1 MPRTPKFKWS
11 HDPKR
16 GWKVN
21 VPASVSASGKRER
34 SYFPTRDKAKA
45 FAEEQAGKYRE
56 HGNAASVIRPAVAE
70 DAIAALDLLKPWGKS
85 LMDAARHLV
94 AVCEANAASRPTGE
108 ALDAWLAS
116 CVAADLRPRSLKG
129 YKQAAE
135 RIRKALGERIL
146 NTITADE
153 LAAALGIAGKAGS
166 SAAGYYRNA
175 RAFWRY
181 AAGKKWCMEE
191 VYSQVDAPQ
200 AKKGGK
206 IFTLTPTEAAH
217 LLTVAAEH
225 YPQAVASFALQ
236 LFAGIRAEEVTRLEA
251 KDVSAD
257 GIELGEEV
265 TKKGRRR
272 HITPS
277 ETLAA
282 WLTKYPFTPCAEWDK
297 ISKACRYLA
306 GWKVTPDA
314 ATLKAH
320 PMKDDYQNRPAWPQN
335 VLRHSHASY
344 TVASGAP
351 LETLLFEFGHVGKT
365 DVLREHYVGK
375 VAKKDALAYFAIVP
389 KGAAK
394 PKKFQ
399 TVKGAA

>member
-21 VPASVSASGKRER
+21 IPASVSASGKRER

-45 FAEEQAGKYRE
+45 FAEDQAGKYRE
-56 HGNAASVIRPAVAE
+56 HGSAASVIRPAIAE

-94 AVCEANAASRPTGE
+94 AACESDAASKPTGE

-116 CVAADLRPRSLKG
+116 CSHLRPRSLKG

-146 NTITADE
+146 NTITAE
-153 LAAALGIAGKAGS
+153 EIAAALGIAGKAGS

-175 RAFWRY
+175 RAFWKY
-181 AAGKKWCMEE
+181 AAGKKWCTDE
-191 VYSQVDAPQ
+191 VYTQVDTPQ

-206 IFTLTPTEAAH
+206 IFTLTPAEASR
-217 LLTVAAEH
+217 LLTIAAEH
-225 YPQAVASFALQ
+225 FPQAVASYALQ
-236 LFAGIRAEEVTRLEA
+236 LFAGIRAEEITRLEA

-257 GIELGEEV
+257 GIELGEEI

-277 ETLAA
+277 PTLTA
-282 WLTKYPFTPCAEWDK
+282 WLTRYPFQPCANWEK
-297 ISKACRYLA
+297 VNTACRYLA

-314 ATLKAH
+314 TTLKAH
-320 PMKDDYQNRPAWPQN
+320 PMGDDYQSRPAWPQN

-344 TVASGAP
+344 TVASGASI
-351 LETLLFEFGHVGKT
+351 ETLLFEFGHVGKT
-365 DVLREHYVGK
+365 DVLRQHYVGK
-375 VAKKDALAYFAIVP
+375 VSKKDALAYFAIVP
-389 KGAAK
+389 KGTDK
-394 PKKFQ
+394 PKAMKL
-399 TVKGAA
+399 VEGAA

>member
-21 VPASVSASGKRER
+21 LPASVTASKKRER
-34 SYFPTRDKAKA
+34 CYFPTRDKAKE
-45 FAEEQAGKYRE
+45 FAEEQSAKHRE
-56 HGNAASVIRPAVAE
+56 HGSMASIIRPAVAE
-70 DAIAALDLLKPWGKS
+70 DAVAALEILKPWGKS
-85 LMDAARHLV
+85 IMDAARHLA
-94 AVCEANAASRPTGE
+94 AVCKANAASKPTSE
-108 ALDAWLAS
+108 ALDVWLAS
-116 CVAADLRPRSLKG
+116 CAHLRPRSLKC

-146 NTITADE
+146 NTITAEE

-175 RAFWRY
+175 RAFWKY
-181 AAGKKWCMEE
+181 AARKEWCMEE

-206 IFTLTPTEAAH
+206 IYTLTPNEAAH
-217 LLTVAAEH
+217 LLSVAEKH
-225 YPQAVASFALQ
+225 FPQAVASYALQ
-236 LFAGIRAEEVTRLEA
+236 LFAGIRAEEITRLESHH
-251 KDVSAD
+251 VSAD
-257 GIELGEEV
+257 GIELDEEV

-277 ETLAA
+277 DTLTA
-282 WLTKYPFTPCAEWDK
+282 WLSRYPFQPCPEWEK
-297 ISKACRYLA
+297 VNAACRYLA

-320 PMKDDYQNRPAWPQN
+320 PLAEDYQSRPAWPQN

-344 TVASGAP
+344 AVASGTP
-351 LETLLFEFGHVGKT
+351 IDSLLFEFGHVGKV
-365 DVLREHYVGK
+365 DVLREHYIGK
-375 VAKKDALAYFAIVP
+375 VSKKSALAYFAIMP
-389 KGAAK
+389 KGKRAK
-394 PKKFQ
+394 AKLQ
-399 TVKGAA
+399 LVEGAA

>member
-11 HDPKR
+11 HDSKR

-21 VPASVSASGKRER
+21 VPASVSASKKRER
-34 SYFPTRDKAKA
+34 CYFPTRDKAKA
-45 FAEEQAGKYRE
+45 FAEEQSAKHRE
-56 HGNAASVIRPAVAE
+56 HGSMASVIRPAVAE
-70 DAIAALDLLKPWGKS
+70 DAVAALELLKPWGKS
-85 LMDAARHLV
+85 LMDAARHL
-94 AVCEANAASRPTGE
+94 AAACEANAASKPTGE

-135 RIRKALGERIL
+135 RIRKALGDRTL

-153 LAAALGIAGKAGS
+153 LAAALGIAGRAGS

-175 RAFWRY
+175 RAFWKY
-181 AAGKKWCMEE
+181 SAGKKWCMDE

-206 IFTLTPTEAAH
+206 IFTLTPTEAAC

-225 YPQAVASFALQ
+225 YPQAVASYALQ
-236 LFAGIRAEEVTRLEA
+236 LFAGIRAEEISRLEA

-257 GIELGEEV
+257 GIELGEEI

-277 ETLAA
+277 DTLAA
-282 WLTKYPFTPCAEWDK
+282 WLTRYPFQPCPEWEK
-297 ISKACRYLA
+297 VNTSCRYLA
-306 GWKVTPDA
+306 GWKVKPDA

-320 PMKDDYQNRPAWPQN
+320 PLEDDYQTRPAWPQN

-375 VAKKDALAYFAIVP
+375 VSKKSALAYFAIVP
-389 KGAAK
+389 KGVAK
-394 PKKFQ
+394 PKSLQ
-399 TVKGAA
+399 LVEGAA

>member
-21 VPASVSASGKRER
+21 IPASVSASGKRER

-56 HGNAASVIRPAVAE
+56 HGSAASVIRPAVAE

-85 LMDAARHLV
+85 LMDAARHL
-94 AVCEANAASRPTGE
+94 AAACEANAASKLTGD

-116 CVAADLRPRSLKG
+116 CAHLRPRSLKG
-129 YKQAAE
+129 YRQAAD

-153 LAAALGIAGKAGS
+153 LAVAVGIAGKAGS
-166 SAAGYYRNA
+166 SAAGYYRNT

-181 AAGKKWCMEE
+181 AASKKWCAENVFDE
-191 VYSQVDAPQ
+191 VDAPK

-206 IFTLTPTEAAH
+206 IHTLTPTEAAH
-217 LLTVAAEH
+217 LLTVAETH
-225 YPQAVASFALQ
+225 FPQAVAHFALQ
-236 LFAGIRAEEVTRLEA
+236 LFAGIRAEEITRLEA
-251 KDVSAD
+251 KDVSTD

-277 ETLAA
+277 DTLAA
-282 WLTKYPFTPCAEWDK
+282 WLAKYPFAPCAEWEK
-297 ISKACRYLA
+297 TSASCRYLA
-306 GWKVTPDA
+306 GWKVKPDT

-320 PMKDDYQNRPAWPQN
+320 PLKDDYQSRPAWPQN

-344 TVASGAP
+344 AVAAGVP
-351 LETLLFEFGHVGKT
+351 LESLLFEFGHT
-365 DVLREHYVGK
+365 ASPSILRTHYVGR
-375 VAKKDALAYFAIVP
+375 ASKKAALAYFAIVP
-389 KGAAK
+389 KGKAK
-394 PKKFQ
+394 PQKLKL
-399 TVKGAA
+399 VESVA